1 MDNYPT
7 SWAPQQNAVVVAW
20 VITLSLLAGAVWVA
34 IGGDVGGTLLIGLAM
49 FASGALA
56 LHGTLLRPRLAA
68 GPDGILARTVGGP
81 HRYPWTEARFKL
93 RTTRRLGRDSLTL
106 EIESAGH
113 LLVFGRIDLGEDPR
127 DVLDVLTALKGQAL
141 S

>member
-7 SWAPQQNAVVVAW
+7 SWAPQRNVVVVAW
-20 VITLSLLAGAVWVA
+20 VLTLLLLAGVLWLA
-34 IGGDVGGTLLIGLAM
+34 IGGDVGGTVLTGVAM
-49 FASGALA
+49 LSVGALA

-68 GPDGILARTVGGP
+68 GPGGLLARTVGGA
-81 HRYPWTEARFKL
+81 HRYSWTEARLRL
-93 RTTRRLGRDSLTL
+93 RTTRRFGRDSLTL
-106 EIESAGH
+106 EVESGDH

>member
-7 SWAPQQNAVVVAW
+7 SWAPQRNVVVVAW
-20 VITLSLLAGAVWVA
+20 VIALLLLAGAVWVA
-34 IGGDVGGTLLIGLAM
+34 LDGDVGGTVLIGMAMLAV
-49 FASGALA
+49 GALA

-68 GPDGILARTVGGP
+68 GPAGILVRTVGGQR
-81 HRYPWTEARFKL
+81 RYPWTEARFQL
-93 RTTRRLGRDSLTL
+93 RTTRRLGRDSPTL
-106 EIESAGH
+106 EVESGEH

>member
-7 SWAPQQNAVVVAW
+7 SWAPRSNVVVVAW
-20 VITLSLLAGAVWVA
+20 VIALLLLVGTVWLA
-34 IGGDVGGTLLIGLAM
+34 IAGDVGGTVLTGLATV
-49 FASGALA
+49 STGALA

-68 GPDGILARTVGGP
+68 GPEGVLARTVGGA
-81 HRYPWTEARFKL
+81 HRYPWTEARLRL

-106 EIESAGH
+106 EVESGDH

-127 DVLDVLTALKGQAL
+127 DVLEVLTALKGQAL

>member
-1 MDNYPT
+1 M
-7 SWAPQQNAVVVAW
+7 AW
-20 VITLSLLAGAVWVA
+20 LVTLLLLAGVLWLA
-34 IGGDVGGTLLIGLAM
+34 IGGDVGGTLLTG
-49 FASGALA
+49 FATLSVGALA

-68 GPDGILARTVGGP
+68 GPDGILARTVGGAR
-81 HRYPWTEARFKL
+81 HYSWSEARL
-93 RTTRRLGRDSLTL
+93 RVRTTRRLGRDSLTL
-106 EIESAGH
+106 EVESGDH

>member
-7 SWAPQQNAVVVAW
+7 SWAPQRNVVVVAW
-20 VITLSLLAGAVWVA
+20 VLTLLLLAGVLWLAV
-34 IGGDVGGTLLIGLAM
+34 GGDVGGTVLTGVAM
-49 FASGALA
+49 LSVGALA

-68 GPDGILARTVGGP
+68 GPGGLLARTVGGA
-81 HRYPWTEARFKL
+81 HRYSWTEARLRL
-93 RTTRRLGRDSLTL
+93 RTTRRLGRDNVTL
-106 EIESAGH
+106 EVESGDH

>member
-7 SWAPQQNAVVVAW
+7 SWAPHQNVVVVAW
-20 VITLSLLAGAVWVA
+20 LITLLLLVGAVWVA
-34 IGGDVGGTLLIGLAM
+34 ADGDVGGTVLTVLAM
-49 FASGALA
+49 VAAGALA

-68 GPDGILARTVGGP
+68 GPEGVLARTVGGP
-81 HRYPWTEARFKL
+81 HRFSWNEARFRL
-93 RTTRRLGRDSLTL
+93 RTTRRLGRDSTTL
-106 EIESAGH
+106 EIESGEH

-127 DVLDVLTALKGQAL
+127 DVLDILTALKGQAL